1 MVAFDSSTI
10 HHGLDGQE
18 LAIQEWLAGVLR
30 GWGLETR
37 LFEPDNEKMTVF
49 PDSSPGHSYR
59 NRPNLVATL
68 KGAGSGRSLILNG
81 HVDTMPTGESRQV
94 DARSLGRRDR

>member
-1 MVAFDSSTI
+1 M
-10 HHGLDGQE
+10 
-18 LAIQEWLAGVLR
+18 R

-37 LFEPDNEKMTVF
+37 LFEPDNEKMKVF
-49 PDSSPGHSYR
+49 PDYSPGHSYR

-81 HVDTMPTGESRQV
+81 HVDTMPDGRPVEM
-94 DARSLGRRDR
+94 DARSLGRRDRGRRHVRPGRLRHEGRAWRR